1 LYNCS
6 CLFDI
11 VPEVKLSR
19 KAERGEL
26 EYTNLEV
33 PEMAAMFFHVEER
46 KAWVRTG
53 THTIVY
59 DRDPDYPRFER
70 DPSGSVK
77 RMLRI
82 WLAERNVEKPLL
94 RTYLGTVTFCFMKPS
109 LKDLYRLFHLTTA
122 AAKAAGQ
129 SARALRRDLADLL
142 REYMSEECQEPDLV

>member
-1 LYNCS
+1 
-6 CLFDI
+6 
-11 VPEVKLSR
+11 
-19 KAERGEL
+19 
-26 EYTNLEV
+26 
-33 PEMAAMFFHVEER
+33 MAAMFFHVEER

-59 DRDPDYPRFER
+59 DRDPDYPRFECN
-70 DPSGSVK
+70 PSGSVK

-82 WLAERNVEKPLL
+82 WLAERGADKPLL

-109 LKDLYRLFHLTTA
+109 VKDLYHLFHLTTA

-142 REYMSEECQEPDLV
+142 REYMSEEYQEPDLL

>member
-1 LYNCS
+1 
-6 CLFDI
+6 
-11 VPEVKLSR
+11 
-19 KAERGEL
+19 
-26 EYTNLEV
+26 
-33 PEMAAMFFHVEER
+33 MAAMFFHVEER

-82 WLAERNVEKPLL
+82 WLAERSAGKLLL

-129 SARALRRDLADLL
+129 SARALRRDLADML
-142 REYMSEECQEPDLV
+142 REYMSEEYQEPDLT

>member
-1 LYNCS
+1 MKYP
-6 CLFDI
+6 D
-11 VPEVKLSR
+11 
-19 KAERGEL
+19 L
-26 EYTNLEV
+26 EM
-33 PEMAAMFFHVEER
+33 PKMAGMFFYVEER

-70 DPSGSVK
+70 NPSGSIK

-82 WLAERNVEKPLL
+82 WLAERSTEKPLL

-129 SARALRRDLADLL
+129 SARALRRELADLL
-142 REYMSEECQEPDLV
+142 REYMSEEYQEPDLT

>member
-1 LYNCS
+1 MNGIS
-6 CLFDI
+6 Q
-11 VPEVKLSR
+11 
-19 KAERGEL
+19 L
-26 EYTNLEV
+26 EE

-70 DPSGSVK
+70 NPSGSVK
-77 RMLRI
+77 CMLRI
-82 WLAERNVEKPLL
+82 WLAERNAGKLLL

-129 SARALRRDLADLL
+129 SARMLRRDLADML
-142 REYMSEECQEPDLV
+142 REYMSEEYQEPDLTYGAL